1 MVRRLS
7 LLLIA
12 TLLLAPW
19 SRHHQRLHAPDPSAS
34 IQAVGGITPSI
45 LTTPSGTRPP
55 LINSLSLAGYRLK
68 SENEETD
75 LLIARLAVRRR
86 PPSGDRFSSSAF
98 QVARSAHLRTNVPLR
113 C

>member
-1 MVRRLS
+1 MLRRLS

-19 SRHHQRLHAPDPSAS
+19 SRHHQGLRSPHPSAS
-34 IQAVGGITPSI
+34 MRAVGLVPPSI
-45 LTTPSGTRPP
+45 FTIPSSSRPI
-55 LINSLSLAGYRLK
+55 LINPLSLAGYRLK

-75 LLIARLAVRRR
+75 LLVARAPVRHR
-86 PPSGDRFSSSAF
+86 PPSGGRFAP
-98 QVARSAHLRTNVPLR
+98 ALVPFAGSDPFRASVRLR